1 MDTKNLISVKEASK
15 ILGFKSNLLI
25 SRYIDENI
33 LNSHEI
39 EGSNRKWIDLEELLK
54 LPKPLGI
61 PPQDKYFQ
69 KLKANE
75 HWK

>member
-1 MDTKNLISVKEASK
+1 MDTKNLISINEASK

-25 SRYIDENI
+25 SRYINENI

-39 EGSNRKWIDLEELLK
+39 EGSKRKWIDLEELLK
-54 LPKPLGI
+54 LPKPIRI
-61 PPQDKYFQ
+61 PPPDKYFQ

-75 HWK
+75 RWK